1 MIPSHSRRRSSKLLK
16 VNQSSFSRRISLVKG
31 RNSNVMLSFERS
43 KCRFQWSTECLTGD
57 FDPHYWP
64 FRSKTTSEKAVQK
77 ELLWNLPMTIA
88 GQRTGNIGSLHR
100 GFVISRFFFIYFT
113 IAGLQKNISLYRGLR
128 FTEVSLYPVA
138 LLWMITVK
146 DSISRP
152 FTDLNTAKLYSIRN
166 NQQKHNSV
174 MPAFMWHSVAFPPCE
189 TVSVRTAR
197 ITKRQQQITDP
208 RSSR

>member
-1 MIPSHSRRRSSKLLK
+1 MIPSHSRLRSSKLLK
-16 VNQSSFSRRISLVKG
+16 VNQSSFSQRIWLVKG

-43 KCRFQWSTECLTGD
+43 KRRFQWSTECLTGD
-57 FDPHYWP
+57 SDPHYWP
-64 FRSKTTSEKAVQK
+64 FAAKQPAKKLFRKNYSGTSRW
-77 ELLWNLPMTIA
+77 LLWA
-88 GQRTGNIGSLHR
+88 K
-100 GFVISRFFFIYFT
+100 
-113 IAGLQKNISLYRGLR
+113 GLAKYVRYIEVSLYRGSFSYISLLLGFKKIFR
-128 FTEVSLYPVA
+128 YTEVSLYPVA

-152 FTDLNTAKLYSIRN
+152 FTDLNKAKLYSIRN
-166 NQQKHNSV
+166 NQQKYNSV

-197 ITKRQQQITDP
+197 ITTKKRQQQITEP